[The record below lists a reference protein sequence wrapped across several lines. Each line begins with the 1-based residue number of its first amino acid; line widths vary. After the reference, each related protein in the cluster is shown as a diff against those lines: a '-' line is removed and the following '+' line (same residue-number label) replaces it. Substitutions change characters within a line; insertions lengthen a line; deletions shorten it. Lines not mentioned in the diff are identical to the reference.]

1 VLSSPV
7 RRGTPF
13 LAFAAGLAVGGV
25 ITAAVL
31 VVVGSLVRAPLPDAA
46 RWGVLGGVLGAV
58 VLRELDVLSFTLPEN
73 RRLVPETVLRFGRH
87 LGPLQFGLEM
97 GTGARTFLP
106 SGLPYVGAVAVLLIA
121 SVPAAICTG
130 AGFGLGRAMMTMS
143 NLRYGPDNLWSDEW
157 DRHGNRLGR
166 MMGAAVVLPLLVL
179 AVPTFSRWL

>member
-1 VLSSPV
+1 MLSSPV

-106 SGLPYVGAVAVLLIA
+106 SGLPYVGAVAVLL
-121 SVPAAICTG
+121 
-130 AGFGLGRAMMTMS
+130 
-143 NLRYGPDNLWSDEW
+143 
-157 DRHGNRLGR
+157 
-166 MMGAAVVLPLLVL
+166 
-179 AVPTFSRWL
+179 